1 MRSIYDFPQIFRAVH
16 MEQPEEIIAEVA
28 FIKKVWQRHLRRPVR
43 RVLDVACG
51 DSPHGLLLAR
61 QKIGV
66 VGIDRSRVMI
76 AAGRAQAR
84 GIDGI
89 KFHRREIEKFRIPES
104 DCDAA
109 TCWSETFPV
118 MLENASLITHLQ
130 SVARVLRPGGVYCVD
145 VDRHDG
151 VRPPSARETWRTRQ
165 VRVGTAEVEVREFRC
180 SMPWYA
186 GGWIYEL
193 DCLIKFPDGEV
204 RTRDR
209 IPVRYTLPNQLE
221 FAAKA
226 SGVFELAACYTD
238 LSFTTALAKCYRRWL
253 GVMRRR

>member
-16 MEQPEEIIAEVA
+16 MEQPEEIAEEIA
-28 FIKKVWQRHLRRPVR
+28 FIKKVWTRLLRRPVR

-51 DSPHGLLLAR
+51 DSPHGLILAR
-61 QKIGV
+61 QKIKV
-66 VGIDRSRVMI
+66 VGIDRSPAMI

-84 GIDGI
+84 GIEGI
-89 KFHRREIEKFRIPES
+89 KFYRRNIENFRIPES

-109 TCWSETFPV
+109 TCWSETLPV
-118 MLENASLITHLQ
+118 MTENASLITHLK
-130 SVARVLRPGGVYCVD
+130 SVARVLRPGGLYCVD

-151 VRPPSARETWRTRQ
+151 VRPPSARERWRTRR
-165 VRVGTAEVEVREFRC
+165 VRVGSTEVEVREFRC
-180 SMPWYA
+180 AMPWHA

-193 DCLIKFPDGEV
+193 NCAIKFPDGV
-204 RTRDR
+204 VNTCDH

-226 SGVFELAACYTD
+226 SGVFELVACYTD
-238 LSFTTALAKCYRRWL
+238 LSFTTPIAKCYRRWL